1 MICLGFKCHY
11 KRHLDGQNFHYNGS
25 SVFEKIL
32 HGHLDEINQ
41 TLHRMKHFIE
51 KPIEKRKEER
61 IMSNFVGI
69 DHVQLAAPKGS
80 EEKARLFFG
89 GILGME
95 EIPKPSNLVK
105 RGGVWFQCGHH
116 QLHIGIQDHFQAA
129 KKAHP
134 AFLVKSLSELKKAL
148 LNHHISI
155 REDEPLEGAI
165 RFYVED
171 PFGNRIEFLERT
183 D

>member
-1 MICLGFKCHY
+1 
-11 KRHLDGQNFHYNGS
+11 
-25 SVFEKIL
+25 
-32 HGHLDEINQ
+32 
-41 TLHRMKHFIE
+41 
-51 KPIEKRKEER
+51 
-61 IMSNFVGI
+61 MSNFVGI

-95 EIPKPSNLVK
+95 EIPKPSNLAK